1 MTRKAE
7 KIARMVGKQT
17 RDFRDGFATVAPL
30 AHDSDADIKAA
41 LGMAQRRVGPLAVQ
55 VLELH
60 YASSLQHEHAI
71 RRAWDRYLHNN
82 AKEQG
87 MKREHGRIVVS
98 RIAAAL
104 TIRSFAG
111 AKLSDR
117 DIEEWAW
124 IVRASQQV
132 MDEAIAACETWLRDM
147 CSHAEQKFLEAI
159 GSIRERDHAEDMEV
173 ES

>member
-30 AHDSDADIKAA
+30 THDSDADIKAA

-87 MKREHGRIVVS
+87 VKRPHDAIVRS
-98 RIAAAL
+98 RFGAAL
-104 TIRSFAG
+104 ALRKYAG
-111 AKLSDR
+111 ARMIQQETKDFAWLLHVTYNDLESTVQDTIQWLDSMRMPAERAFLDAISDIR
-117 DIEEWAW
+117 DRMVA
-124 IVRASQQV
+124 
-132 MDEAIAACETWLRDM
+132 
-147 CSHAEQKFLEAI
+147 
-159 GSIRERDHAEDMEV
+159 
-173 ES
+173 